1 MGCKDECASISVPI
15 LKNKDECAIISELF
29 GCNEVKLVV
38 MNKHTKNTAA
48 TSDTE
53 AQVLLAKPVDQ
64 LEHQFPALALALPPS
79 LHCPCRPGHSRAY
92 HVSFQPASWRGQKKL
107 KCANAMCV
115 SRKKSVTHVPKRS
128 NFVKTHKKRVCF
140 KTCKVKV

>member
-1 MGCKDECASISVPI
+1 
-15 LKNKDECAIISELF
+15 
-29 GCNEVKLVV
+29 
-38 MNKHTKNTAA
+38 MNKQIKTTAA
-48 TSDTE
+48 ASDTK

-79 LHCPCRPGHSRAY
+79 LHCPCGPGHSRAH
-92 HVSFQPASWRGQKKL
+92 HVSFQPASWRDQKKL

-128 NFVKTHKKRVCF
+128 KFVKTHKKKGVF
-140 KTCKVKV
+140 